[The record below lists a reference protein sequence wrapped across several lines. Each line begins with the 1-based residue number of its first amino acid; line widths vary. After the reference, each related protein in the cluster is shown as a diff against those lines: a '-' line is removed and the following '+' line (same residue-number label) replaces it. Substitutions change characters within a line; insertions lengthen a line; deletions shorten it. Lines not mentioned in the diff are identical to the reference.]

1 MEQVVEEVL
10 EEMEEEMQEVTRKT
24 KTVQN
29 ILQSQVHISSYINLL
44 LVDFCEMPAR
54 LGSKMER
61 LKDENGQGRDSGE
74 QAS

>member
-29 ILQSQVHISSYINLL
+29 ILQSQVYISSYINLL

>member
-1 MEQVVEEVL
+1 
-10 EEMEEEMQEVTRKT
+10 MEEELVEEMWEVTRKT

-29 ILQSQVHISSYINLL
+29 ILQSQVYISSYINLL

-61 LKDENGQGRDSGE
+61 LKDENG
-74 QAS
+74 

>member
-29 ILQSQVHISSYINLL
+29 ILQSQVYIASYINLL

>member
-1 MEQVVEEVL
+1 MHEKVEEKMEEVVVEE
-10 EEMEEEMQEVTRKT
+10 MEGVKRKT

-29 ILQSQVHISSYINLL
+29 ILQSQVYIASYINLL

-61 LKDENGQGRDSGE
+61 LKDENG
-74 QAS
+74 